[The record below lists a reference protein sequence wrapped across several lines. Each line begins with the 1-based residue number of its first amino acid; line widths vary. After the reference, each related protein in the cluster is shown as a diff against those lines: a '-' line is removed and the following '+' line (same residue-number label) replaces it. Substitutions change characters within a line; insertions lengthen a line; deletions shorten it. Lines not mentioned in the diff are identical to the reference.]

1 MLLGLRVRGFAEHKG
16 EWELVLVWS
25 PLKDFLRERTSPMRG
40 SLPAMLGTSN
50 LSLFWEGLNN
60 LKAPLLNLKP

>member
-1 MLLGLRVRGFAEHKG
+1 MLLGLRIRGFAVDKG
-16 EWELVLVWS
+16 EWELVVVWS
-25 PLKDFLRERTSPMRG
+25 PLKDFLRARTSPMRR
-40 SLPAMLGTSN
+40 SLPAMLGISN